1 MTRRYKTDLSVSGI
15 DLLISQIEAY
25 KKDLLDKQKLFVE
38 KLAEI
43 GIPVIDARIREAQ
56 GDSDK
61 SHDTEITV
69 TSVGDITQAELRLSG
84 RDVLFIEFPTGIYY
98 NNAVHHPKAAEF
110 GYGVGTYGKGQGL
123 NPGYWW
129 YKDDDD
135 KYHFSR
141 GTECT
146 MPMYSASLE
155 IIRQMKD
162 VTREVF
168 GNG

>member
-1 MTRRYKTDLSVSGI
+1 MARRVFTADLSVSGI
-15 DLLISQIEAY
+15 DGLIKQLQDYERDL
-25 KKDLLDKQKLFVE
+25 KDRNKLFVE
-38 KLAEI
+38 RLAEV
-43 GIPVIDARIREAQ
+43 GIPVIDSKIAEAQ

-61 SHDTEITV
+61 THSTEI
-69 TSVGDITQAELRLSG
+69 SVVSSGDTTQATLTLSG

-123 NPGYWW
+123 TPGYWW
-129 YKDDDD
+129 YKGDDG

-155 IIRQMKD
+155 IIRQIEA
-162 VTREVF
+162 VAREVF
-168 GNG
+168 S